1 MFGTNETLLKQLL
14 DEIESN
20 KMRLPDFQRGWVWDD
35 QRIKGLLGSI
45 SRDFPIGAVMTL
57 EAGGDI
63 RLKARPVE
71 GVSVDPDQSTESY
84 LLDGQQRL
92 TSLYQALRHPDAVET
107 SERSRG
113 LKVKRWYYIDMRMAL
128 DPFGDREDA
137 IVSVPENKLVTE
149 DFGRRV
155 VLDLRTSEDEF
166 AAHMIP
172 TEELMNAMDWAFSY
186 INYWTS
192 DGRTHPEGD
201 AARYVQQFKAAV
213 LDSFTDYQLPVIR
226 LGKETSKEA
235 VCTVFEKVNT
245 GGEPLNV
252 FELATASFAMDD
264 SFSLR
269 DDWAERRNRLYS
281 QSSVLRGL
289 QGDQFLQIVA
299 LLKTQDDRRHA
310 EQEGKSG
317 RQLPAV
323 ACRKREILD
332 LDLNDYRKWAQSVEE
347 SLVTAARFLRSQ
359 FVFGQYNVPYN
370 TQLVPLAALF
380 VELGAD
386 ANSAIARGRLERWYW
401 SGVFGELY
409 GGAVETQFA
418 RDLVEVAA
426 FIRTGA
432 VPNSINEA
440 NFIPQRLISLR
451 TRNSA
456 AYKGVYALQMKYGAR
471 DWMTAEQLS
480 FATFDNAH
488 IDIHHIFPVAWCR
501 NNDVPSL
508 LYDSII
514 NKTPIDAH
522 TNRVL
527 GGQAP
532 SGYLRRLKPH
542 VPEGSLDDLLHS
554 HWVERD
560 HLDRDGF
567 GEYFIAR
574 GQHMLDLIGLAMGRD
589 LGDGRE
595 VFEQAL
601 TDAGV
606 TSMYVDEEPEYDEV
620 GEREQ
625 EETEAA

>member
-20 KMRLPDFQRGWVWDD
+20 KMQLPDFQRGWVWDD
-35 QRIKGLLGSI
+35 QRIKGLLASI

-63 RLKARPVE
+63 RLKSRPVE
-71 GVSVDPDQSTESY
+71 GVSAYLEQSTESY

-113 LKVKRWYYIDMRMAL
+113 LKVKRWYYIDMRKAL
-128 DPFGDREDA
+128 DSFADREDA
-137 IVSVPENKLVTE
+137 IVSVPENKLATE
-149 DFGRRV
+149 DFGRRI

-166 AAHMIP
+166 ASHMIP

-201 AARYVQQFKAAV
+201 PARYVQQFKAAV

-226 LGKETSKEA
+226 LGKETPKEA

-281 QSSVLRGL
+281 QSSVLRGF
-289 QGDQFLQIVA
+289 QGDQFLQVVA
-299 LLKTQDDRRHA
+299 LLKTQEDRRRV
-310 EQEGKSG
+310 EREGRTG

-332 LDLNDYRKWAQSVEE
+332 LNLNDYRTWADSVEE
-347 SLVTAARFLRSQ
+347 ALIRAARFLRSQ
-359 FVFGQYNVPYN
+359 FVFGEYNVPYN

-386 ANSAIARGRLERWYW
+386 ANSALARERLERWYW
-401 SGVFGELY
+401 SGIFGELY

-426 FIRTGA
+426 FVRSGT

-456 AYKGVYALQMKYGAR
+456 AYKDVYALQMKYGAR
-471 DWMTAEQLS
+471 DWMSAEQLS

-501 NNDVPSL
+501 NNDVPSW

-514 NKTPIDAH
+514 NKTPVDAH
-522 TNRVL
+522 TNRVM

-532 SGYLRRLKPH
+532 SGYLRRLEPH
-542 VPEGSLDDLLHS
+542 VPEGTLSDLLQS
-554 HWVERD
+554 HWIEPD
-560 HLDRDGF
+560 HLDSDSF
-567 GEYFIAR
+567 GEFFIAR
-574 GQHMLDLIGLAMGRD
+574 GQHMLDLIGTAMGRD

-595 VFEQAL
+595 VFQQAL

-606 TSMYVDEEPEYDEV
+606 TSMYVEEEPEYDEV
-620 GEREQ
+620 GESER